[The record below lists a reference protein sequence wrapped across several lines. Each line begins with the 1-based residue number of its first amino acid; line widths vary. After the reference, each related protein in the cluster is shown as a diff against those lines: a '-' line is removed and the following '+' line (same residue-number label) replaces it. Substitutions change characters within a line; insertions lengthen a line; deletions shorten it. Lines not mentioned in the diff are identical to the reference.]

1 MEVRFNNVNFY
12 YDKKS
17 KIKILDSIN
26 LKIKANTVIGI
37 TGKNGSGKTTL
48 LELINALSLPTSG
61 KIMIDNMVIN
71 KKKEFDKEQLRKMVG
86 YIVQDAE
93 TQLFNKTVEE
103 ELCYSCRFLKKT
115 VDQQKLLTVLDMV
128 GLDESYLVKNPL
140 LLSHGEKRKVAIAST
155 LVLDSDIIML
165 DEPTNGLDGKSIK
178 SIERLIKYLKSVGKI
193 VIVVSRDVE
202 FLHKVSDDIVIMHEG
217 KIVLQGNKYDVFK
230 NIQILKQ
237 YEIPVPKIIEFSTLV
252 LNKKNIKIGYRD
264 EINDLLKDIYRYVR

>member
-17 KIKILDSIN
+17 KKKILDSIN
-26 LKIKANTVIGI
+26 LKIKANTVVGI
-37 TGKNGSGKTTL
+37 TGKSGSGKTTL

-61 KIMIDNMVIN
+61 KITIGDMVIN
-71 KKKEFDKEQLRKMVG
+71 KKKEFDKDQLRKLVG
-86 YIVQDAE
+86 YVVQDAE

-115 VDQQKLLTVLDMV
+115 VDRQKLLTVLDMV

-155 LVLDSDIIML
+155 LILDSDIIML

-178 SIERLIKYLKSVGKI
+178 SIERLIKYLKSVGKV

-217 KIVLQGNKYDVFK
+217 KIVLEGNKYDVFK

>member
-17 KIKILDSIN
+17 KKKNLDSIN
-26 LKIKANTVIGI
+26 LKIKANTVVGI
-37 TGKNGSGKTTL
+37 TGKSGSGKTTL
-48 LELINALSLPTSG
+48 VELINALILPTSG
-61 KIMIDNMVIN
+61 KVTIDNIVIN
-71 KKKEFDKEQLRKMVG
+71 KKKEFDKVELRKIVG
-86 YIVQDAE
+86 YVVQNAE

-103 ELCYSCRFLKKT
+103 ELSYSCHFLNKPIERQRLI
-115 VDQQKLLTVLDMV
+115 DVLEMV
-128 GLDESYLVKNPL
+128 SLDESYLVKNPL
-140 LLSHGEKRKVAIAST
+140 LLSHGEKRKVSIAST
-155 LVLDSDIIML
+155 LVLDSDVIIF

-178 SIERLIKYLKSVGKI
+178 CIERLIKSLKSAGKI

-202 FLHKVSDDIVIMHEG
+202 FLHKISDDIIIMHDG
-217 KIVLQGNKYDVFK
+217 KIVLEGNKYDVFK

-237 YEIPVPKIIEFSTLV
+237 YEIPIPKIIEFSTLV

>member
-17 KIKILDSIN
+17 KKKNLDSIN
-26 LKIKANTVIGI
+26 LKIKANTVVGI
-37 TGKNGSGKTTL
+37 TGKSGSGKTTL
-48 LELINALSLPTSG
+48 VELINALILPTSG
-61 KIMIDNMVIN
+61 KVTIDNIVIN
-71 KKKEFDKEQLRKMVG
+71 KKKEFDKIELRK
-86 YIVQDAE
+86 IVSYVVQNAE

-103 ELCYSCRFLKKT
+103 ELSYSCHFLNKSIER
-115 VDQQKLLTVLDMV
+115 QRLIEVLNMV

-155 LVLDSDIIML
+155 LVLDSDVIIF

-178 SIERLIKYLKSVGKI
+178 CIERLIKSLKSAGKI

-202 FLHKVSDDIVIMHEG
+202 FLHKVSDDIVIMHG
-217 KIVLQGNKYDVFK
+217 GRIVLEGNKYDVFK

-237 YEIPVPKIIEFSTLV
+237 YEIPIPKIIEFSTLV

>member
-17 KIKILDSIN
+17 KKKILDSIN

-37 TGKNGSGKTTL
+37 TGKSGSGKTTL

-61 KIMIDNMVIN
+61 KITIGDMVIN
-71 KKKEFDKEQLRKMVG
+71 KKKEFDKDQLRKLVG
-86 YIVQDAE
+86 YVVQDAE

-103 ELCYSCRFLKKT
+103 ELCYSCRFLKKI
-115 VDQQKLLTVLDMV
+115 VDRQKLLTVLDMV

-155 LVLDSDIIML
+155 LILDSDIIML

-217 KIVLQGNKYDVFK
+217 KIVLQGNKYNVFK